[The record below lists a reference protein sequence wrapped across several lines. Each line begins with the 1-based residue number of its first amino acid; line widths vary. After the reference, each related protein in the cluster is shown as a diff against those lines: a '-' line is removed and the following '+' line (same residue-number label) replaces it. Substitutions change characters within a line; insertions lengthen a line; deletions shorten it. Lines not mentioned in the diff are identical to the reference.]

1 VVLNQLGSAFGAMDI
16 IIPISILITMALVKL
31 YQTLFLG
38 GEEIAPETY
47 SQEEKDS
54 AVNALAISLL
64 LTRDHLR
71 YYERK
76 LQQSKEKKRRTER
89 RGRREG
95 KGEQEEEQQPQSG
108 KTTGESTP
116 FTPIKL
122 TLDNNRNRGGKGTT
136 TTITLLSNEMNLT
149 DIYENN
155 HHHDDDKM
163 KNQNSPMSRG
173 KKSIIKP
180 SFNERSEEEKDN
192 KDKEDDG
199 EEETEEI
206 QILRQENHL
215 YRKVI
220 YPFLKILSD
229 DSSYHSNAHNLKK
242 VLDFMQP
249 PSSEEEDDEKE
260 EKKNKKKKR
269 KTIGINAEEGE
280 EEDND
285 PESAYSAIPPEVKKD
300 KNNNNKSKETDYLL
314 RLSRDLIDEEDEKKR
329 RQKELQLLPV
339 EYNPKTKRFSEVIS
353 SLLPHPT
360 VSLTSS
366 SARKGEKVYSGQYR
380 RVSRSDA
387 VSETNSQPN
396 NNIPI
401 TATTD
406 LDTEIPL
413 RRNMIIVNKLSS
425 SPSSISSN
433 KSSKMTNHNSS
444 NSGNYIIRGK
454 EDILKKLKEL
464 IFTFQLY
471 SDSASHSSP
480 SSTSTT
486 DRRTLQ
492 AVRIREE
499 TFQLTNSLLL
509 MDESS
514 LGSNEEDLVEFY
526 QCLYELLLIHVLLLV
541 NNCSSSSSFDGEGN
555 SGEGGST
562 KEPPVQ
568 RMFYQVGGGIS
579 RNGVLKDKVSY
590 YSLQDLHARIHCLT
604 S

>member
-1 VVLNQLGSAFGAMDI
+1 MDI

-31 YQTLFLG
+31 YQILFLG

-71 YYERK
+71 FYERK
-76 LQQSKEKKRRTER
+76 SQQSKEKKRRRER
-89 RGRREG
+89 G
-95 KGEQEEEQQPQSG
+95 KERDEEERQSG
-108 KTTGESTP
+108 KATGDSTP
-116 FTPIKL
+116 FTPAAK
-122 TLDNNRNRGGKGTT
+122 TLNSMRNRGGKTT
-136 TTITLLSNEMNLT
+136 TPTTNMTAVALLSNEMHLT
-149 DIYENN
+149 DIYGNSHNN
-155 HHHDDDKM
+155 QDDRM
-163 KNQNSPMSRG
+163 KNQNSPMSRR
-173 KKSIIKP
+173 KKNPVKH
-180 SFNERSEEEKDN
+180 SFNESEAKDN
-192 KDKEDDG
+192 KDNEDDD

-249 PSSEEEDDEKE
+249 PSSDEDDDEEETEN
-260 EKKNKKKKR
+260 KNKNNKNRKR
-269 KTIGINAEEGE
+269 KPIGINAEGE
-280 EEDND
+280 DDDHD
-285 PESAYSAIPPEVKKD
+285 PESAYSAIATETKKD
-300 KNNNNKSKETDYLL
+300 KNKETDYLL

-339 EYNPKTKRFSEVIS
+339 EYNPKTKRFSEVLS

-380 RVSRSDA
+380 RASRSDA

-396 NNIPI
+396 NNNDSPT
-401 TATTD
+401 TAVAD
-406 LDTEIPL
+406 MDAEIPL
-413 RRNMIIVNKLSS
+413 RRNMIIVNKLSA
-425 SPSSISSN
+425 SPSSMSSN
-433 KSSKMTNHNSS
+433 KSSKMTNNNN
-444 NSGNYIIRGK
+444 NSGNNYIIRGK

-464 IFTFQLY
+464 IFVFKQY
-471 SDSASHSSP
+471 SDSSSHGSP
-480 SSTSTT
+480 SSATTT
-486 DRRTLQ
+486 DRKTLQ
-492 AVRIREE
+492 AVKNREE

-514 LGSNEEDLVEFY
+514 LGSNEEDLVEYY

-541 NNCSSSSSFDGEGN
+541 NNCSSSSSFDEDGSEG
-555 SGEGGST
+555 GGST